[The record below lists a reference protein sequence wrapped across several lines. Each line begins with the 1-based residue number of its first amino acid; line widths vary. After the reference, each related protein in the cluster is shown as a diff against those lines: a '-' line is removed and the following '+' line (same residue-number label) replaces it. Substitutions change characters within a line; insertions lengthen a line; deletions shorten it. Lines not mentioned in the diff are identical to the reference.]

1 MNKLLNLKE
10 VQPLCAS
17 LSKIPL
23 IMRIT
28 LILLFV
34 FAFNMNAEYAYSQS
48 ARISMDMN
56 NSSVE
61 KVLQTIEEK
70 SDFYFLYSNRLIDV
84 DRTVSVRV
92 ENAAISSI
100 LDYLFSS
107 EDVDYEVKGKQIVLS
122 PRVKA
127 NSAPKPVESK
137 QSNRKTIT
145 GTIVDA
151 NGESIIGA
159 NIIEKGTSNGTVT
172 DFDGNFSLEVANN
185 AIVRISYIGYLE
197 QEIDTQGK
205 TSFDIVLLEDTQTL
219 DELVVVGYSTQR
231 KESLTGALQTIKSE
245 KLKDVTSP
253 SVENLLNGKVPGV
266 YVSPGSGQP
275 GSAGAIVIRGKSTIN
290 GSTDPLWV
298 IDGVI
303 IGSSPGALNPSDI
316 ENMTILKDAASTA
329 VYGSQGANGV
339 ILVTTKTPTAGDVKI
354 DFSAKAGVTNLN
366 SGNFEVMNGAELY
379 DYYNS
384 YSNIEQIAFPR
395 WNEDLRDSNFSWWD
409 LASQTGIVQ
418 DYNLNI
424 RGGSEKLRSMLSVGF
439 YDEEGAV
446 RGYDYSRY
454 NFLYKTD
461 FRPFEWLKIKPSISG
476 SKREIDNKQYSVTAM
491 YSNLPWDSPYNEDG
505 NIVGHYSD
513 KWVNSNSTNYVYDLQ
528 WNKSQS
534 TTYEFVGNFDFD
546 VTLTDYLTFASINS
560 YKYQNYNY
568 TAYSDPRSSSALG
581 VNGRL
586 DEQQTSYV
594 RRYTNQL
601 LRFNKMF
608 DNKHYVNAVLG
619 YEFNDY
625 WQKNIQAI
633 GTGFVPGFEI
643 LDVTS
648 VPEKVSGSIIEWA
661 VQSMLFNANYSFDNR
676 YLFQL
681 SLRRDGASNFGDNA
695 KYGNFFSVSG
705 GWNIHNEEFF
715 NVDWINN
722 LKLRAAYGSV
732 GNRPSALYP
741 QYDLYSISQSY
752 NTRPGALISQIG
764 NRDLTWEKSYT
775 AGVGVD
781 ATFVDRVRLTLDY
794 YEKKT
799 DNLLYRVPISGLTGV
814 TAIWKNVGEVNNRGF
829 EATVGVDVIKN
840 RNLLWSIDANI
851 GLNRNKVKKLYGE
864 ESQMIIG
871 DGSNIAGSAQKLLKP
886 GLDSDSWYLREWA
899 GVNPANGAPQWYKTV
914 IGENGEETRELTSN
928 YAEANSV
935 VIGAYTPDF
944 FGGFSTDLFYK
955 DFDFSAVFGFSVG
968 GKIYNYS
975 RQEYDADGAYSDRN
989 QMKLISSW
997 NRWEKE
1003 GDIATHPVAAYNN
1016 PSNSNK
1022 VSSRYLESGTYLK
1035 LRSISLGYNVPIS
1048 NSIDYISNL
1057 RLFLTGENLLTFTK
1071 YSGVDPEIPPID
1083 NKVSGVTTAVY
1094 PSTRKFLFG
1103 FNITF

>member
-1 MNKLLNLKE
+1 MNKLLNLKG
-10 VQPLCAS
+10 VQSFCTS

-28 LILLFV
+28 LVLLFV
-34 FAFNMNAEYAYSQS
+34 FAFNMNAEYSYSQS
-48 ARISMDMN
+48 ARISLDIK

-61 KVLQTIEEK
+61 KVLQTIEQK

-84 DRTVSVRV
+84 DRTVSVKV
-92 ENAAISSI
+92 ENEAISSI
-100 LDYLFSS
+100 LDNLFSS
-107 EDVDYEVKGKQIVLS
+107 DDVEYEVKGTQIVLS
-122 PRVKA
+122 PKEIAETATVAEQNVQQDGKTVTGRV
-127 NSAPKPVESK
+127 
-137 QSNRKTIT
+137 
-145 GTIVDA
+145 VDA
-151 NGESIIGA
+151 QGETIIGA
-159 NIIEKGTSNGTVT
+159 NIIEKGTSNGTIT
-172 DFDGNFSLEVANN
+172 DFDGNFTLQVSDDAVL
-185 AIVRISYIGYLE
+185 RISYIGYLE
-197 QEIDTQGK
+197 QEVSTVGRNTINVTL
-205 TSFDIVLLEDTQTL
+205 VEDTKTL

-231 KESLTGALQTIKSE
+231 KESLTGALQTIKGE
-245 KLKDVTSP
+245 NLKDVTSP

-275 GSAGAIVIRGKSTIN
+275 GSSGAIVIRGKSTIN

-303 IGSSPGALNPSDI
+303 IGSSPGALNPADI

-339 ILVTTKTPTAGDVKI
+339 ILVTTKNPISGEVKI
-354 DFSAKAGVTNLN
+354 DFSAKAGVTSLN
-366 SGNFEVMNGAELY
+366 SGNLEVMNGAELY
-379 DYYNS
+379 DYYS
-384 YSNIEQIAFPR
+384 GYSNVEQIAFPR
-395 WNEDLRDSNFSWWD
+395 WNEDLRNSNYSWWD

-418 DYNLNI
+418 DYNITI
-424 RGGSEKLRSMLSVGF
+424 RGGSENLRSLLSVGF
-439 YDEEGAV
+439 YDEKGAV
-446 RGYDYSRY
+446 KGYDYTRY

-461 FRPFEWLKIKPSISG
+461 FRPFEWLKVKPSISG
-476 SKREIDNKQYSVTAM
+476 SKREIDDKQYSVGAM
-491 YSNLPWDSPYNEDG
+491 YSNLPWDSPYDEEG

-513 KWVNSNSTNYVYDLQ
+513 KWVNSNSTNYIYDLQ

-534 TTYEFVGNFDFD
+534 TTYEFVGNFDIEARI
-546 VTLTDYLTFASINS
+546 TDYLTFASVNS
-560 YKYQNYNY
+560 YKYQNYNFNS
-568 TAYSDPRSSSALG
+568 YSDPRSSSAMG

-586 DEQQTSYV
+586 DEQQTSFV

-601 LRFNKMF
+601 LRFNKLF
-608 DNKHYVNAVLG
+608 DRKHSVNAVLG

-625 WQKNIQAI
+625 WQKNMQAI
-633 GTGFVPGFEI
+633 GTGFVPGFEV

-648 VPEKVSGSIIEWA
+648 VPEKVAGTVIEWA
-661 VQSMLFNANYSFDNR
+661 VQSMLFNANYAFDNR

-705 GWNIHNEEFF
+705 GWNIHNEAFF
-715 NVDWINN
+715 NADWVNN
-722 LKLRAAYGSV
+722 LKLRASYGSV

-764 NRDLTWEKSYT
+764 NKDLTWEKSYT
-775 AGVGVD
+775 AGIGID
-781 ATFVDRVRLTLDY
+781 ATLFDRVRLTLDY

-799 DNLLYRVPISGLTGV
+799 DNLLYQVPVSGLTGV

-829 EATVGVDVIKN
+829 EATAGVDVVKTKD
-840 RNLLWSIDANI
+840 LLWSINANI
-851 GLNRNKVKKLYGE
+851 GLNRNEVSKLYGE
-864 ESQMIIG
+864 EAQMIIG
-871 DGSNIAGSAQKLLKP
+871 DGSGIAGSAQKLLKP

-914 IGENGEETRELTSN
+914 KGANGEETRELTSN

-935 VIGAYTPDF
+935 VIDAYTPDF
-944 FGGFSTDLFYK
+944 FGGFSTDLFWK
-955 DFDFSAVFGFSVG
+955 EFDLSAVFGFSVG

-1035 LRSISLGYNVPIS
+1035 LRSVSLGYNVPL
-1048 NSIDYISNL
+1048 NDYFISNL
-1057 RLFLTGENLLTFTK
+1057 RLFVTGENLLTFTK

-1103 FNITF
+1103 FNLTF

>member
-1 MNKLLNLKE
+1 M
-10 VQPLCAS
+10 
-17 LSKIPL
+17 
-23 IMRIT
+23 
-28 LILLFV
+28 
-34 FAFNMNAEYAYSQS
+34 
-48 ARISMDMN
+48 
-56 NSSVE
+56 
-61 KVLQTIEEK
+61 
-70 SDFYFLYSNRLIDV
+70 
-84 DRTVSVRV
+84 
-92 ENAAISSI
+92 
-100 LDYLFSS
+100 
-107 EDVDYEVKGKQIVLS
+107 
-122 PRVKA
+122 
-127 NSAPKPVESK
+127 
-137 QSNRKTIT
+137 
-145 GTIVDA
+145 
-151 NGESIIGA
+151 
-159 NIIEKGTSNGTVT
+159 NGT
-172 DFDGNFSLEVANN
+172 
-185 AIVRISYIGYLE
+185 
-197 QEIDTQGK
+197 
-205 TSFDIVLLEDTQTL
+205 
-219 DELVVVGYSTQR
+219 
-231 KESLTGALQTIKSE
+231 
-245 KLKDVTSP
+245 
-253 SVENLLNGKVPGV
+253 
-266 YVSPGSGQP
+266 
-275 GSAGAIVIRGKSTIN
+275 
-290 GSTDPLWV
+290 
-298 IDGVI
+298 
-303 IGSSPGALNPSDI
+303 
-316 ENMTILKDAASTA
+316 
-329 VYGSQGANGV
+329 
-339 ILVTTKTPTAGDVKI
+339 
-354 DFSAKAGVTNLN
+354 
-366 SGNFEVMNGAELY
+366 ELY
-379 DYYNS
+379 DYYSS
-384 YSNIEQIAFPR
+384 YSNVEQVVFPR
-395 WNEDLRDSNFSWWD
+395 WNEELRNSNYSWWD

-418 DYNLNI
+418 DYNLTI
-424 RGGSEKLRSMLSVGF
+424 RGGSENLRSLLSVGF
-439 YDEEGAV
+439 YDEKGAV
-446 RGYDYSRY
+446 KGYDYSRY

-461 FRPFEWLKIKPSISG
+461 FRPFEWLKVKPSISG
-476 SKREIDNKQYSVTAM
+476 SKREIDDKQYSVTSM
-491 YSNLPWDSPYNEDG
+491 YSNLPWDNPYDEEG
-505 NIVGHYSD
+505 NIVGHYTD
-513 KWVNSNSTNYVYDLQ
+513 KWVNSNSTNYIYDLQ

-534 TTYEFVGNFDFD
+534 TTYEFVGNFDIEAKI
-546 VTLTDYLTFASINS
+546 TDYLTFASVNS
-560 YKYQNYNY
+560 YKYQNYNLNS
-568 TAYSDPRSSSALG
+568 YSDPRSSGASG

-586 DEQQTSYV
+586 DEQQTNFV

-608 DNKHYVNAVLG
+608 DRKHYVNAVLG

-633 GTGFVPGFEI
+633 GTGFVPGFEV

-648 VPEKVSGSIIEWA
+648 IPEKVAGSVIEWA

-705 GWNIHNEEFF
+705 GWNIHNEAFF
-715 NVDWINN
+715 NADWINN
-722 LKLRAAYGSV
+722 LKLRASYGSV

-752 NTRPGALISQIG
+752 NSRPGALISQIG
-764 NRDLTWEKSYT
+764 NKDLTWEKSYT
-775 AGVGVD
+775 AGVGID
-781 ATFVDRVRLTLDY
+781 AVITDRVRLSIDY

-799 DNLLYRVPISGLTGV
+799 DNLLYQVPVSGLTGV

-829 EATVGVDVIKN
+829 ETTVGVDVIKTKD
-840 RNLLWSIDANI
+840 LLWSIDANI
-851 GLNRNKVKKLYGE
+851 GLNRNKVNKLYGE

-886 GLDSDSWYLREWA
+886 GLDSDSWFLREWA

-914 IGENGEETRELTSN
+914 KGANGEETRELTSK

-935 VIGAYTPDF
+935 IIDAYTPDF
-944 FGGFSTDLFYK
+944 FGGFSTDLFWK

-1022 VSSRYLESGTYLK
+1022 VSSRYLENGTYLK
-1035 LRSISLGYNVPIS
+1035 LRSVSLGYNVPFKD
-1048 NSIDYISNL
+1048 NNYYISNL